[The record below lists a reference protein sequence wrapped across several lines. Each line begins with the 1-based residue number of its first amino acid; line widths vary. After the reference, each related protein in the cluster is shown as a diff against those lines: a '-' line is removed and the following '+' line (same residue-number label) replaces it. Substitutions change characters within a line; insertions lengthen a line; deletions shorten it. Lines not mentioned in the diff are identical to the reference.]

1 MIKKLTFAAALLAA
15 TALTGVANAKTFVY
29 CSEASPEGFDPGLY
43 TAGTTFDA
51 SAHPVFSRLLEFK
64 KGTTEVEPAL
74 AESYE
79 VSDDGLQ
86 YTFKLRPGVKFQT
99 TEFFT
104 PTRELNADDIIF
116 SFERQW
122 KAENPWNK
130 YVEGA
135 SWEYFAG
142 MGMGDLIDK
151 IEKVDDMT
159 VRFTLKR
166 KEAPFIANVAMP
178 FASILSKEYADKL
191 QADGK
196 MNQLNQMPV
205 GTGPFTFVG
214 YQQDA
219 VIRYKANPDYWGG
232 KQPIDDLV
240 FAITT
245 DAAVRYQK
253 LKAGECHLMPYPN
266 AADVE
271 SMKADPNLKVSE
283 QEGLNVAY
291 LAYNTTQAPFDKP
304 EVRKALNM
312 AINKQAIVDGV
323 FQGAAT
329 PAKNPI
335 PPTMWSYNNAVEDD
349 GYDPEAAKK
358 MLEEAGVK
366 DLSMKV
372 WAMPVA
378 RPYMLNARRAAE
390 LIQSDFEK
398 IGVKVEIVSYE
409 WAEYLDKSKAKDRDG
424 AVILGWTGDN
434 GDPDN
439 FLDTLLG
446 CDAVGGNNRAQWC
459 DKEFDELVTK
469 AKEASDQAERTK
481 LYEQAQV
488 VFKKQAPW
496 ATLDHS
502 LAIVPMRKEVQGF
515 VQSPLGDFTFD
526 GVDLVE

>member
-1 MIKKLTFAAALLAA
+1 MIRKLTFAAALA
-15 TALTGVANAKTFVY
+15 TATVLSGVASAKTFVY
-29 CSEASPEGFDPGLY
+29 CSEGSPEGFDPGLY

-51 SAHPVFSRLLEFK
+51 AAHTVYNRLLEFK
-64 KGTTEVEPAL
+64 KGTTETEPGL
-74 AESYE
+74 AESWE
-79 VSDDGLQ
+79 ISDDGLE

-104 PTRELNADDIIF
+104 PTRDLNADDVIF
-116 SFERQW
+116 SFERQFS
-122 KAENPWNK
+122 ADNAWNQ
-130 YVEGA
+130 YVPGT
-135 SWEYFAG
+135 SWEYFSG
-142 MGMGDLIDK
+142 MGMPDLISS

-159 VRFTLKR
+159 VKFVLKQR
-166 KEAPFIANVAMP
+166 EAPFLANVAMP
-178 FASILSKEYADKL
+178 FASIMSKEYADKL
-191 QADGK
+191 DADGK
-196 MNQLNQMPV
+196 KEQLNQMPL
-205 GTGPFTFVG
+205 GTGPFAFVA

-232 KQPIDDLV
+232 KQKIDDLV

-266 AADVE
+266 SADVE
-271 SMKADPNLKVSE
+271 AMKADPALKVLE

-291 LAYNTTQAPFDKP
+291 LAYNTTQAPFDKV
-304 EVRKALNM
+304 EVRKALNK
-312 AINKQAIVDGV
+312 AINKQAIVDAV

-335 PPTMWSYNNAVEDD
+335 PPTMWSYNKAIEDD
-349 GYDPEAAKK
+349 TYDPEAAKK
-358 MLEEAGVK
+358 MLEDAGVK

-390 LIQSDFEK
+390 LIQSDFDK

-409 WAEYLDKSKAKDRDG
+409 WAEYLDRSKAKDRDG
-424 AVILGWTGDN
+424 AVMLGWTGDN

-459 DKEFDELVTK
+459 NQEFDDLVSK
-469 AKEASDQAERTK
+469 AKTSSDKAERTK
-481 LYEQAQV
+481 LYEEAQV
-488 VFKKQAPW
+488 VFKREAPW
-496 ATLDHS
+496 ATIDHS
-502 LAIVPMRKEVQGF
+502 LSVVPMRKEVEGF
-515 VQSPLGDFTFD
+515 VQSPLGDFAFD
-526 GVDLVE
+526 GVDITE

>member
-1 MIKKLTFAAALLAA
+1 M
-15 TALTGVANAKTFVY
+15 
-29 CSEASPEGFDPGLY
+29 
-43 TAGTTFDA
+43 
-51 SAHPVFSRLLEFK
+51 
-64 KGTTEVEPAL
+64 
-74 AESYE
+74 
-79 VSDDGLQ
+79 
-86 YTFKLRPGVKFQT
+86 
-99 TEFFT
+99 
-104 PTRELNADDIIF
+104 
-116 SFERQW
+116 
-122 KAENPWNK
+122 
-130 YVEGA
+130 
-135 SWEYFAG
+135 
-142 MGMGDLIDK
+142 
-151 IEKVDDMT
+151 
-159 VRFTLKR
+159 
-166 KEAPFIANVAMP
+166 
-178 FASILSKEYADKL
+178 
-191 QADGK
+191 
-196 MNQLNQMPV
+196 
-205 GTGPFTFVG
+205 
-214 YQQDA
+214 
-219 VIRYKANPDYWGG
+219 
-232 KQPIDDLV
+232 
-240 FAITT
+240 
-245 DAAVRYQK
+245 RYQK
-253 LKAGECHLMPYPN
+253 LKAGECQLMPYPN
-266 AADVE
+266 AADVAA
-271 SMKADPNLKVSE
+271 MKADPDLKVSE

-349 GYDPEAAKK
+349 KYDPEAAKK
-358 MLEEAGVK
+358 MLEDAGVK

-459 DKEFDELVTK
+459 DKEFDDLVTK

-481 LYEQAQV
+481 LYEEAQV

-502 LAIVPMRKEVQGF
+502 LAIVPMRKNVEGF
-515 VQSPLGDFTFD
+515 VQSPLGDFAFD
-526 GVDLVE
+526 GVDIVE